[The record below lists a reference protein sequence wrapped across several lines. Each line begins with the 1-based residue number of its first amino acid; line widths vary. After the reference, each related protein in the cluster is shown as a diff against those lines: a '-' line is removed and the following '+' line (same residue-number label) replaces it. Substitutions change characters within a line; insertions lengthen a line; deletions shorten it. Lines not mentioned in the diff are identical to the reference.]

1 VNEFENRVKFMM
13 DRYEISRKKAER
25 TVVNE
30 DRRRVSLYKRLGKSD
45 YESPQLY
52 HMVLNM
58 GRLDLETARDMVCSL
73 VAHKLAL
80 NPA

>member
-1 VNEFENRVKFMM
+1 M
-13 DRYEISRKKAER
+13 
-25 TVVNE
+25 VNE

-45 YESPQLY
+45 YENPQLY

-58 GRLDLETARDMVCSL
+58 GRLDLETARDMVCKL
-73 VAHKLAL
+73 VERKLAL